1 MALGKHHSGVMA
13 NDQSLAD
20 DLIVAG
26 ERAMDTAWQLPL
38 DDEYDELLKSI
49 VCPDILLTTSPGFDA
64 LCAGIFSTA
73 GTTMVKLT

>member
-1 MALGKHHSGVMA
+1 MLPVSPSTVLTGAVIMALGKHHSGVMA

-20 DLIVAG
+20 DLIAAG

-38 DDEYDELLKSI
+38 DD
-49 VCPDILLTTSPGFDA
+49 TTSPGFDA